1 MDTLPLSATDNGD
14 GTATLKVD
22 TELTA
27 TIDPTGLATSAKQ
40 DTGNSSLSSIDGKL
54 PTLVGGKIPVDA
66 SVSIDSIDIGDV
78 DIKEFPAGNL
88 GQQAKAASLSV
99 APATDI
105 TDATYIGDI
114 KFGESLPSGTA
125 LLGKVSIDQV
135 TANANEIVV
144 KSITAGPLPDT
155 SASDLSHIHSD
166 ADSIKTAV
174 EVLDNCISGNEA
186 QVDVVTLP
194 VSFNAG
200 TNDATTQRV
209 TLSTETLTA
218 LENITSAVD
227 QTTDGTTNRV
237 VAKISQ
243 VAGEN
248 HVEVCDSS
256 GSGITSTGNALDIN
270 IKSGNP
276 TTLPDTSASDLAHI
290 HAKVDNL
297 NVGDQ
302 AKAASISV
310 TPATDITDGRYI
322 GNVKVDSSALPTG
335 AATAANQT
343 TGNASLSSID
353 GKLGA
358 STITD
363 ENLTLTVA
371 DTEYSFAIPANCKS
385 IEFWSRNGYP
395 LRYSLTATGRVATP
409 TGDYLTLKSNCSYA
423 SPFTLNLSS
432 KTIYFA
438 TDNAGDVVEILAW
451 S

>member
-1 MDTLPLSATDNGD
+1 M
-14 GTATLKVD
+14 D

-27 TIDPTGLATSAKQ
+27 TIDPTGLATSVKQ

-66 SVSIDSIDIGDV
+66 SVSIDSVDIGDV

-200 TNDATTQRV
+200 ANDATTQRV
-209 TLSTETLTA
+209 VLSTETLTA

-276 TTLPDTSASDLAHI
+276 TTIGISGSLPDTSSNDFAGI
-290 HAKVDNL
+290 H
-297 NVGDQ
+297 
-302 AKAASISV
+302 
-310 TPATDITDGRYI
+310 
-322 GNVKVDSSALPTG
+322 
-335 AATAANQT
+335 TAID
-343 TGNASLSSID
+343 SID
-353 GKLGA
+353 GKLSA
-358 STITD
+358 STIG
-363 ENLTLTVA
+363 EYNVVLTAA
-371 DTEYSFAIPANCKS
+371 DTEYSQVLPANCKG
-385 IEFWSRNGYP
+385 IEFVSRGGYP
-395 LRYSLTATGRVATP
+395 TRYAFTTGKVAGLVSP
-409 TGDYLTLKSNCSYA
+409 YFTLKSNCSYENPA
-423 SPFTLNLSS
+423 TLNLSS

-438 TDNAGDVVEILAW
+438 SDNAGDVIELIAW